1 MYVNII
7 LILFNVLTLYYLKSK
22 IKSDNDYSKEKNYFI
37 KKKVKNIFSFINI
50 GCILLN
56 SLYFILLLIFGLDIN
71 IIDLVI
77 FILTIVSYIMFV
89 SSVKLNKRLKL
100 FDNNTLNLR
109 DYLIIFSVYSL
120 FCSTRLLQ
128 SNNINF
134 IYGFL
139 AFILFV
145 LSSVVDLYFL
155 IKNKE
160 YACFSSKEDD
170 MLIDIKFCSK
180 LQLNKI
186 FNCVIY
192 ITSFIVFVF
201 VRIPYVFILYILII
215 LLFMLIIFKKSKK
228 IGNESKRLYNAVT
241 ISKENPNVIYAFQF
255 TKDILLLKK
264 IAIITIMLC
273 ISFGVLYGLGE
284 SAFCLVS
291 LNMYM
296 LLLYIFMEDK
306 IYLIRYINSLN
317 PSFINEKKYSGLVN
331 KQISYIDTIKI
342 FNMTFYRLIVNDNII
357 YKSNII
363 LYDPELIIKD
373 IDIKINK
380 SNIDDYIMIENILY
394 DE

>member
-1 MYVNII
+1 MYFNVI
-7 LILFNVLTLYYLKSK
+7 LILFNILTLYYLKSK
-22 IKSDNDYSKEKNYFI
+22 IKSDNDYSKEKQYFT
-37 KKKVKNIFSFINI
+37 KKKVKNIFNFINI
-50 GCILLN
+50 GCIILN
-56 SLYFILLLIFGLDIN
+56 SLFFILLLVFGLNIN
-71 IIDLVI
+71 SMDLVVFVI
-77 FILTIVSYIMFV
+77 TVISYVMLF
-89 SSVKLNKRLKL
+89 SVKLNKRLKL
-100 FDNNTLNLR
+100 FDKHTFNLK

-120 FCSTRLLQ
+120 FCSTRLNYT
-128 SNNINF
+128 NNIDF
-134 IYGFL
+134 IFGFL
-139 AFILFV
+139 AFIFFV
-145 LSSVVDLYFL
+145 LSSVVDLYYL
-155 IKNKE
+155 IKKKE
-160 YACFSSKEDD
+160 FTCFSPKESD
-170 MLIDIKFCSK
+170 MLVDIRFCNK
-180 LQLNKI
+180 LQINKI

-192 ITSFIVFVF
+192 ITAFIVFVYI
-201 VRIPYVFILYILII
+201 RIPYVFVFYILLL
-215 LLFMLIIFKKSKK
+215 LLFMLIIYNKSKK

-264 IAIITIMLC
+264 LVIITIMLATL
-273 ISFGVLYGLGE
+273 FGVLYGLGE

-296 LLLYIFMEDK
+296 LLLYVFMEDK

-317 PSFINEKKYSGLVN
+317 PSFINVKKYSITVN
-331 KQISYIDTIKI
+331 KSISYIDTIKI

>member
-7 LILFNVLTLYYLKSK
+7 LILFNVITFYYLKSK
-22 IKSDNDYSKEKNYFI
+22 IKTDNDYSKEKHYFI

-50 GCILLN
+50 GGIFLN

-77 FILTIVSYIMFV
+77 FILLIFSYITLLG
-89 SSVKLNKRLKL
+89 SVKLNKRLKL

-134 IYGFL
+134 IYGFS

-160 YACFSSKEDD
+160 YVCFSPKEDD
-170 MLIDIKFCSK
+170 MLIDIKFCDK
-180 LQLNKI
+180 IQLNKI

-201 VRIPYVFILYILII
+201 VRIPYVFILYFLII
-215 LLFMLIIFKKSKK
+215 LLLMLIIYKKSKK
-228 IGNESKRLYNAVT
+228 IEHESKRLYNAVT